1 METMY
6 LTVAIPLGILALL
19 MIVTFTMIGI
29 QTLCRSVSQPADQSY
44 QNSERRSQN
53 TIQNRSS
60 YFSIGS
66 SSSEN
71 FSEDNLEEQTP
82 IIRPRLRTSNIQ
94 Q

>member
-1 METMY
+1 M
-6 LTVAIPLGILALL
+6 
-19 MIVTFTMIGI
+19 
-29 QTLCRSVSQPADQSY
+29 SQPAEQSY

-60 YFSIGS
+60 YFSNGS